1 MKRAIVLV
9 AVLAGCRTAPVGP
22 YALPAAVVRSTSEA
36 ERLTQLAGDLAEG
49 NPEQAEALLR
59 QALTADLYHG
69 PAHNNLGVLFLNRG
83 KLYEASIEF
92 EWARKLM
99 PGHPDPRTNL
109 AIALERAGRTSEAI
123 ESYRAALEVAPEDL
137 AATQGIAMA
146 MVRAGKD
153 DPALGRWLDRIA
165 LAGESDSWRVWA
177 RLHAA
182 HPTPIR
188 GMSTDRSN

>member
-1 MKRAIVLV
+1 MRRAIVLV

-22 YALPAAVVRSTSEA
+22 YAPPAAVVRSTSEA
-36 ERLTQLAGDLAEG
+36 ERLTQLACDVAEG

-69 PAHNNLGVLFLNRG
+69 PAHNNLGILFLNRG

-99 PGHPDPRTNL
+99 PDHPDPRTNL
-109 AIALERAGRTSEAI
+109 AIALERAGRTTEAI
-123 ESYRAALEVAPEDL
+123 ESFRAALEVAPEDIS
-137 AATQGIAMA
+137 ATQGIASA
-146 MVRAGKD
+146 MLRAGKD

-165 LAGESDSWRVWA
+165 LAGESDGWREWA
-177 RLHAA
+177 RAQTSRRA
-182 HPTPIR
+182 PR
-188 GMSTDRSN
+188 

>member
-1 MKRAIVLV
+1 MKHAIVLV

-22 YALPAAVVRSTSEA
+22 YAPPAAVVRSTSEA

-59 QALTADLYHG
+59 QALTADLYNG

-83 KLYEASIEF
+83 RLYEASVEF

-109 AIALERAGRTSEAI
+109 AITLERAGRTSEAI
-123 ESYRAALEVAPEDL
+123 ESYRAALEVAPEDIS
-137 AATQGIAMA
+137 ATQGIAMA
-146 MVRAGKD
+146 TVRAGKD
-153 DPALGRWLDRIA
+153 DPALARWLERIA
-165 LAGESDSWRVWA
+165 LQGESGAWREWG
-177 RLHAA
+177 RLHLVSA
-182 HPTPIR
+182 HR
-188 GMSTDRSN
+188 

>member
-22 YALPAAVVRSTSEA
+22 YAPPAAVVRSTSEA
-36 ERLTQLAGDLAEG
+36 ELLTELAGDLAEG

-69 PAHNNLGVLFLNRG
+69 PAHNNLGVLFLKAG
-83 KLYEASIEF
+83 KLYEASVEF

-109 AIALERAGRTSEAI
+109 AITLERAGRTSEAI
-123 ESYRAALEVAPEDL
+123 ESFRAALEVAPEEIC
-137 AATQGIAMA
+137 ATQGIAMA
-146 MVRAGKD
+146 TVRAGKD

-165 LAGESDSWRVWA
+165 LQGATEPWRTWGQTQRA
-177 RLHAA
+177 RA
-182 HPTPIR
+182 R
-188 GMSTDRSN
+188 R

>member
-22 YALPAAVVRSTSEA
+22 YAPPAAVVRSTSEA

-49 NPEQAEALLR
+49 NPEQAEVLLR

-83 KLYEASIEF
+83 RLYEASIEF
-92 EWARKLM
+92 EWARRLM

-109 AIALERAGRTSEAI
+109 AITLERAGRTSEAI
-123 ESYRAALEVAPEDL
+123 DCYRAALEVAPEDL
-137 AATQGIAMA
+137 SATQGIAMA
-146 MVRAGKD
+146 TVRAGKD
-153 DPALGRWLDRIA
+153 DPALARWLERIG
-165 LAGESDSWRVWA
+165 LQGESGTWREWA
-177 RLHAA
+177 KAA
-182 HPTPIR
+182 VER
-188 GMSTDRSN
+188 RASR